1 MSELHLQLEHLLETR
16 RVDIARR
23 VLERAFSESPS
34 EPENH
39 YYAARVADLAGDR
52 AEATRQIGQLLTL
65 APDHVGGLS
74 LAVELARKGK
84 QHSLAEQHALELIR
98 RNPERGHTY
107 AQYALVMLETLHV
120 EKARALTLEARRLS
134 PEDELAHVLD
144 VLTSIVV
151 GEREQARQDLAQLVQ
166 RYPDALS
173 VAWTLMTVLEADHR
187 YRDALEVAKE
197 VVRATPD
204 DPDAVR
210 AVIEFG
216 ARAHP
221 LALPAWPL
229 QRFGY
234 FASIG
239 LWIAVAVTVSIAL
252 ETRNFS
258 LAAWVGGFWI
268 VYAVYL
274 WTYLPL
280 LRRWIRA
287 RGL

>member
-16 RVDIARR
+16 RVDVARR
-23 VLERAFSESPS
+23 VLERAFSENPS

-52 AEATRQIGQLLTL
+52 AEAARQIGQLLTL

-84 QHSLAEQHALELIR
+84 EHALAEQHALELIR

-120 EKARALTLEARRLS
+120 EKARALALEARRLS

-166 RYPDALS
+166 RNPDALS

-204 DPDAVR
+204 DPDAIR
-210 AVIEFG
+210 AVIELG

-252 ETRNFS
+252 EARSFS
-258 LAAWVGGFWI
+258 LAAWVGGLWV
-268 VYAVYL
+268 VYAVYA